1 MNTLA
6 SFAGIGLIFMIFL
19 ILVPIALLVVL
30 QVWLCR
36 KGKWLGLILPVL
48 SLLMS
53 LLLVFSIGAFTSLN
67 TQIGGRVTL
76 EEDGTVVESRVY
88 EDGMVSVYDGNGNL
102 IDQYPDPNAGDDSR
116 DEGLTSGALGA
127 MAGLFLVSNIP
138 TVVFGGIWLH
148 YKGRRDT
155 QDDLKRM
162 RVEDLG

>member
-1 MNTLA
+1 MCIRD
-6 SFAGIGLIFMIFL
+6 S
-19 ILVPIALLVVL
+19 
-30 QVWLCR
+30 
-36 KGKWLGLILPVL
+36 
-48 SLLMS
+48 
-53 LLLVFSIGAFTSLN
+53 
-67 TQIGGRVTL
+67 
-76 EEDGTVVESRVY
+76 
-88 EDGMVSVYDGNGNL
+88 
-102 IDQYPDPNAGDDSR
+102 PDPNAGDDSR